1 MEMKEPIIS
10 FENYSFRYHLRQKE
24 ALSNINLKIQK
35 GEFVII
41 TGPSGSGKSTLCYSI
56 IGLIPHFYS
65 GEVTGGIISNTY
77 NVSDTPISE
86 ITEKTGYISQR
97 IETSLTTPYVF
108 TDIAFPL
115 EYRNY
120 DKQTVCSKILSIS
133 NNLILKD
140 LLHRNPNQISEGE
153 KQKVVFACSTVM
165 DPDIIIAD
173 EPLSNLDRKNRL
185 MIFNV
190 LEELKKRKKTIIV
203 FTHNYEYYKTLATR
217 IIEIKEGKISRDLPS
232 KSFIKNSDE
241 NKKPHSFEIK
251 NNTKSGKKDSIIE
264 VEKLSFAFDTGFQI
278 QDLNLNIKRNKII
291 GVVGDNGSGKT
302 TFLKLLAGLL
312 TKKEGNIRIDGK
324 ELESL
329 KGYDIASIIGY
340 VSQDPEKHFFEEKII
355 DEIAFVSQNIRK
367 TVSNEEI
374 TLIMKESGLSS
385 YKEYSPHSLSHGE
398 KRRLAFLSSIYHN
411 PDILLIDEITNG
423 LDYDNK
429 KWLVKQFVELKN
441 KGKTIIIISHEW
453 EWLREFVDEIL
464 YFVDGAIQSQMDKDI
479 FLKLSEE
486 EFKDNFNSIK
496 EVKQWE

>member
-1 MEMKEPIIS
+1 MKEPIIS

-24 ALSNINLKIQK
+24 ALSNINLKIQN
-35 GEFVII
+35 GEFVVI
-41 TGPSGSGKSTLCYSI
+41 TGSSGSGKSTLCYSI

-65 GEVTGGIISNTY
+65 GDVTGEITTNTH
-77 NVSDTPISE
+77 NVFDTSISE

-108 TDIAFPL
+108 TEIAFPL

-120 DKQTVCSKILSIS
+120 DKQTLCSKIISTS
-133 NNLILKD
+133 NNLKLED
-140 LLHRNPNQISEGE
+140 LLHRDPNQISEGE
-153 KQKVVFACSTVM
+153 KQKVGFACSTVM

-185 MIFNV
+185 MILNV

-203 FTHNYEYYKTLATR
+203 FTHNYEYYEALATR

-232 KSFIKNSDE
+232 KSFITISNMNDKSY
-241 NKKPHSFEIK
+241 SFEIK
-251 NNTKSGKKDSIIE
+251 DNKKSEKKDSIIE
-264 VEKLSFAFDTGFQI
+264 VEKLGFVFDSGFQI
-278 QDLNLNIKRNKII
+278 QDLSFEIKRNRII
-291 GVVGDNGSGKT
+291 GIVGENGSGKT

-312 TKKEGNIRIDGK
+312 TKKAGIIRVDGK

-329 KGYDIASIIGY
+329 EGYEIANILGY
-340 VSQDPEKHFFEEKII
+340 VSQDPEKHFFEETTI
-355 DEIAFVSQNIRK
+355 DEIAFVSKNIRK
-367 TVSNEEI
+367 TVNNEEI
-374 TLIMKESGLSS
+374 SLIMKESGLFS

-398 KRRLAFLSSIYHN
+398 KRRLAFLSSIHHN

-429 KWLVKQFVELKN
+429 KWLAKQFVELKN

-453 EWLREFVDEIL
+453 EWLREFVDEIV
-464 YFVDGAIQSQMDKDI
+464 YFEDGGIKSHMDI
-479 FLKLSEE
+479 KLFKQFSEE
-486 EFKDNFNSIK
+486 E
-496 EVKQWE
+496 EVRPWE